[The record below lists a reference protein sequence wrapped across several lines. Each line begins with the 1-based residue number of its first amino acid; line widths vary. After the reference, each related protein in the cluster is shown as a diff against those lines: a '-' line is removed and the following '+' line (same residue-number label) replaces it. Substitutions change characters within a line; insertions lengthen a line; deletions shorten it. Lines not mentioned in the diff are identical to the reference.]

1 MLAKLR
7 KQRVRER
14 VGDTAYVGS
23 QGLYKNNIG
32 EVTCSGVIERALLA
46 QDCTAEQLDAAAEV
60 VVTQDLGSKLVVRP
74 KDSA

>member
-23 QGLYKNNIG
+23 QGLCKDNIG
-32 EVTCSGVIERALLA
+32 EVTRSGVIERALLA
-46 QDCTAEQLDAAAEV
+46 QDCSAELLEAASEV
-60 VVTQDLGSKLVVRP
+60 IVVDDLGSKLIVRP
-74 KDSA
+74 K